1 MMHDPPH
8 PGEMI
13 RSLCLEP
20 LGLPVTAAALALGVT
35 RKTLSE
41 LLNAHAGISPEMALR
56 LSKVF
61 GRSPEAWL
69 HLQAQYEIWHAQR
82 NVDLSTL
89 GSFQHQD
96 VKSHSPA

>member
-41 LLNAHAGISPEMALR
+41 LLNTTASPSHAAILA
-56 LSKVF
+56 
-61 GRSPEAWL
+61 A
-69 HLQAQYEIWHAQR
+69 
-82 NVDLSTL
+82 
-89 GSFQHQD
+89 
-96 VKSHSPA
+96 